1 MYGFGQENDAE
12 TLLLHRFVNCV
23 FEGEMHKNSIA
34 ALSDRGKVLVSGTV
48 RRWGWRSFVI
58 SYYNDWLNMHG
69 QINVLLAHLTASTKC
84 TALSRVFIYII
95 QNQTQLGLN
104 FILPHLFF
112 FRLCNLFCP
121 LLFSLPFGY
130 YSSLKKRVGSVNL
143 LTPLTVRFLRV
154 CSCIMICVFL
164 LIFICVLEHS
174 CIFPAYGVSRES
186 CPGINLRKI
195 VLEL

>member
-1 MYGFGQENDAE
+1 MLKLFCSSLCHRIKMTVGFDPRRFREFLRLDQGNSKLGLASVYGFGQENDAE
-12 TLLLHRFVNCV
+12 TLLLHRFINCV

-130 YSSLKKRVGSVNL
+130 YSSLKKN
-143 LTPLTVRFLRV
+143 PLAL
-154 CSCIMICVFL
+154 
-164 LIFICVLEHS
+164 
-174 CIFPAYGVSRES
+174 
-186 CPGINLRKI
+186 
-195 VLEL
+195 